1 MATYAEAGIHLDAAR
16 LAKERLREVV
26 GRARGPSVLADV
38 GPFAGLFSLAGLA
51 GLRDPVLV
59 ASTDGVGTKVK
70 IAAGLG
76 RYDTIGHDI
85 VNHCV
90 NDIAVHGARPLFVL
104 DYLALHR
111 TEPELVATVVGGVA
125 DACRAVGC
133 ALLGGETAEMPD
145 LYGPGELDLAG
156 FIVGVEER
164 ERAVLGEAVAQG
176 DRLLGLPSSGLHTNG
191 YSLARSV
198 LPPDSWRVFEPSLGR
213 TVGEALLEPLRR
225 YLEPIQTLLASGARA
240 FAHITGGG
248 FVENVAR
255 VLPTGLAAEIDLDAW
270 QPSALFRLIA
280 DRGAVA
286 REELYRVF
294 NMGIGLVAIMPPERV
309 AEARQALAECIE
321 IGRVVERAEGVSVRL
336 IGRGYGAMNEER
348 E

>member
-1 MATYAEAGIHLDAAR
+1 
-16 LAKERLREVV
+16 
-26 GRARGPSVLADV
+26 
-38 GPFAGLFSLAGLA
+38 
-51 GLRDPVLV
+51 
-59 ASTDGVGTKVK
+59 VK

-90 NDIAVHGARPLFVL
+90 NDIGVHGARPLFFL

-125 DACRAVGC
+125 SACRAVAC

-156 FIVGVEER
+156 FIVGVVER
-164 ERAVLGEAVAQG
+164 EQAVLGEAVAVG

-191 YSLARSV
+191 YSLARRV
-198 LPPDSWRVFEPSLGR
+198 LPRDSWGDYEPSLGR
-213 TVGEALLEPLRR
+213 TIGEALLEPHRS
-225 YLEPIQTLLASGARA
+225 YLEPIQKLLELGARA

-248 FVENVAR
+248 FAGNVGR
-255 VLPTGLAAEIDLDAW
+255 VLPNGLAGEIDLDAW
-270 QPSALFRLIA
+270 KPPALFRLIA

-286 REELYRVF
+286 RDELYRVF
-294 NMGIGLVAIMPPERV
+294 NMGIGLVAILPSERV
-309 AEARQALAECIE
+309 VAAHQAVPECVE
-321 IGRVVERAEGVSVRL
+321 IGRVVARAEGAPVRL
-336 IGRGYGAMNEER
+336 IGRGYGTSSGSQSLGNSEP
-348 E
+348 